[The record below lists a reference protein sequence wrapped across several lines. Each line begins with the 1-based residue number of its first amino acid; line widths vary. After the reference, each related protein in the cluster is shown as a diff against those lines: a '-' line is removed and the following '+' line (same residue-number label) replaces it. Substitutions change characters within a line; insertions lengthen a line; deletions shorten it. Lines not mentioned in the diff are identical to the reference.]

1 MKSFLQ
7 DWGKRQLSPYIMM
20 RQLPSCGMR
29 ALALL
34 IPIALRRQW
43 MTLLMKQL
51 RFRVQFRCITRSDKN
66 ISKYI
71 DKFIDKAYN
80 IIRDLFK
87 KREGMF
93 KKREGM
99 IICLKKSP

>member
-1 MKSFLQ
+1 
-7 DWGKRQLSPYIMM
+7 
-20 RQLPSCGMR
+20 
-29 ALALL
+29 
-34 IPIALRRQW
+34 
-43 MTLLMKQL
+43 MKQL
-51 RFRVQFRCITRSDKN
+51 RFRVQVRCITGRDKN
-66 ISKYI
+66 ISKNI